1 MNEQLLR
8 LVLTYEI
15 LALVPILA
23 GAALGLPLPASILL
37 LATGALAARG
47 GVDLAPVLL
56 ASLVAVVAGDSLGY
70 WLGRRGGTSAASGWL
85 RRRVCRAETTAG
97 AGRVE
102 RAGRLV
108 ARWGGPA
115 VLLTRFLITPL
126 APAVNLAAGAGHYPF
141 RRFALYDVAGEAIW
155 VGVYVGLGYA
165 FSANLDRLAGLLGN
179 ATTALTVLAVLAV
192 LLALLA
198 SAYALKLRHARAT
211 AATAAAPELRS
222 DA

>member
-1 MNEQLLR
+1 MTDRLLE
-8 LVLTYEI
+8 LLLAYGVM
-15 LALVPILA
+15 ALVPILLISA
-23 GAALGLPLPASILL
+23 IGLPLPASLL
-37 LATGALAARG
+37 LVASGAFAGSGQLPLAA
-47 GVDLAPVLL
+47 LL
-56 ASLVAVVAGDSLGY
+56 LGAVGATVAGNGIGY

-85 RRRVCRAETTAG
+85 RRRVCRAETPAG

-198 SAYALKLRHARAT
+198 SAYAARLRHARAT
-211 AATAAAPELRS
+211 AGSAAAPELRS